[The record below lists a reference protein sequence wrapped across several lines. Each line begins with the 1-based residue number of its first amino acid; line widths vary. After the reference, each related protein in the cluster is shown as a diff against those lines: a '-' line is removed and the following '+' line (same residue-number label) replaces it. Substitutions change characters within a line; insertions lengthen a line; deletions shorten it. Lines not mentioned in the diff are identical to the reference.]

1 MTSDVL
7 LHLITFN
14 SFRLLPI
21 SFQNMIDA
29 FGSHSKWAT
38 LRGLFL
44 VVQRNQTVNTRI
56 ITVKHGARMLVR
68 AKWNAVR
75 KTRATIPF
83 L

>member
-1 MTSDVL
+1 M
-7 LHLITFN
+7 
-14 SFRLLPI
+14 
-21 SFQNMIDA
+21 SFQDMIDA

-38 LRGLFL
+38 LRELFIL
-44 VVQRNQTVNTRI
+44 VQRDQAVQTKK
-56 ITVKHGARMLVR
+56 ITVKNGARMLVR